1 MATSTFD
8 NNFLGKQKNRKKR
21 KSVEQKRNKTN
32 GASAKA
38 KPVTVATWVRA
49 IKLLRRLLYRLLIA
63 LFFILVA
70 AFIFDNRTAINNF
83 VNRPVASIAIG
94 GEMNNIDRTK
104 LESLLTSLVNQ
115 RFFEM
120 DIDTLALNVEQ
131 IPWVSAVQIR
141 KQWPDQIEV
150 LVSERLPVARWGS
163 VGLVDSD
170 GEVFSSDGAR
180 SEFSELPMLNGTGK
194 TDRVLIEKFGTIRPI
209 FAAQNIVIEQLSHSN
224 TGNWSLKVAGGPEMV
239 LGRRQFEKRLERF
252 FVLWNNF
259 TAEQR
264 NNISAMDFR
273 YSNGV
278 AVSQRK
284 YDGAGR

>member
-8 NNFLGKQKNRKKR
+8 TNFPGKQKNRKKR
-21 KSVEQKRNKTN
+21 KSVERKRNKTN
-32 GASAKA
+32 GASAKV

-63 LFFILVA
+63 LFIILVA
-70 AFIFDNRTAINNF
+70 AFIFDNRIVINDF
-83 VNRPVASIAIG
+83 VNRPVTSIAVG

-120 DIDTLALNVEQ
+120 DIDTLALNIEQ

-141 KQWPDQIEV
+141 KQWPNQVEV

-163 VGLVDSD
+163 VGLVDSG

-180 SEFSELPMLNGTGK
+180 SEFSALPVLNGIGK
-194 TDRVLIEKFGTIRPI
+194 KDLVLIEKFKKIRPI
-209 FAAQNIVIEQLSHSN
+209 FAEKNIVIERLSHSN
-224 TGNWSLKVAGGPEMV
+224 TSSWSMKVAGGPEMV
-239 LGRRQFEKRLERF
+239 FGRQQFEKRLERF

-284 YDGAGR
+284 YDGADQ

>member
-8 NNFLGKQKNRKKR
+8 TNFPGKKKNRKKR

-32 GASAKA
+32 GASAKV

-49 IKLLRRLLYRLLIA
+49 IKLLRQLLYRLLIA
-63 LFFILVA
+63 LFIILVA
-70 AFIFDNRTAINNF
+70 AFIFDNRVSINNF
-83 VNRPVASIAIG
+83 VNRPVTSIAVG
-94 GEMNNIDRTK
+94 GELNNIDRTK

-120 DIDTLALNVEQ
+120 DIDTLALKIEQ

-141 KQWPDQIEV
+141 KQWPNQVEV

-180 SEFSELPMLNGTGK
+180 SEFSALPVLNGIGK
-194 TDRVLIEKFGTIRPI
+194 TDPVVIEKFKKIRPI
-209 FAAQNIVIEQLSHSN
+209 FAEKNIVIERLSHSN
-224 TGNWSLKVAGGPEMV
+224 TSNWSMKVAGGPEMV
-239 LGRRQFEKRLERF
+239 FGRQQFEKRLERF

-284 YDGAGR
+284 YDGAD